1 MLFLQNKE
9 LDQQVLHQH
18 GRTEHVRVRQ
28 IQWSAGDGMG
38 DSAHL
43 YTVTVLD
50 GPPLAPIEENG
61 LMGWKWV
68 VGGTY
73 TVTVDPQ
80 GRAPLRRGDKPGP
93 PVIQQFLQIPLGLG
107 LAFTLWRPAG
117 LLLRRQRVPSAAPRP
132 IWRDVSKLVSA
143 DYAEVLTEEGAVVR
157 DFRFVLHPDVAGGG
171 LCRCV
176 VGPSGWFPLRSSRC
190 VTNGSPYL
198 AATSPKGIWVISTVN
213 SLLVPSRYPTHR
225 NAIAS

>member
-1 MLFLQNKE
+1 MSAEEAATGRTGVAWRVLVGAASTGTALALWAIVRTAVVAHAQWIDVLCALALLLACVVLGTCWWLDIRWLLCAVCLLGVLFLQNKE

-80 GRAPLRRGDKPGP
+80 GRSPLRRGDKPGP

-107 LAFTLWRPAG
+107 LAFALWRPAG
-117 LLLRRQRVPSAAPRP
+117 LLLRRQRVPSA
-132 IWRDVSKLVSA
+132 
-143 DYAEVLTEEGAVVR
+143 
-157 DFRFVLHPDVAGGG
+157 
-171 LCRCV
+171 
-176 VGPSGWFPLRSSRC
+176 GPTQP
-190 VTNGSPYL
+190 
-198 AATSPKGIWVISTVN
+198 
-213 SLLVPSRYPTHR
+213 
-225 NAIAS
+225 

>member
-1 MLFLQNKE
+1 MAWRVLVGAASTGAALALWAIVRTAVVAHARWIDVLCALVILLGCVFFCTCWYLDIRWLLCAVCLLGVLFLQNKE

-28 IQWSAGDGMG
+28 VQWSAGDGMG
-38 DSAHL
+38 DSAPL

-80 GRAPLRRGDKPGP
+80 GIAPLRRGDRPGP
-93 PVIQQFLQIPLGLG
+93 PVIQQLLQIPLGLG
-107 LAFTLWRPAG
+107 LAFALWRPAG
-117 LLLRRQRVPSAAPRP
+117 LLLRRQRVRSA
-132 IWRDVSKLVSA
+132 
-143 DYAEVLTEEGAVVR
+143 
-157 DFRFVLHPDVAGGG
+157 
-171 LCRCV
+171 
-176 VGPSGWFPLRSSRC
+176 GPTQP
-190 VTNGSPYL
+190 
-198 AATSPKGIWVISTVN
+198 
-213 SLLVPSRYPTHR
+213 
-225 NAIAS
+225 

>member
-1 MLFLQNKE
+1 MAWRVLVGAASTGAALALWGIVRTAVVAHARWIDVLCALVILLGCVFFGTCWYLDIRWLLCAVCLLGVLFLQNKE

-61 LMGWKWV
+61 LMGWKWE

-80 GRAPLRRGDKPGP
+80 GSAPLRRGDKPGP
-93 PVIQQFLQIPLGLG
+93 PMIQQFLQIPLGLG
-107 LAFTLWRPAG
+107 LAFALRRPAG
-117 LLLRRQRVPSAAPRP
+117 LLLRRQRVPSAGTTQP
-132 IWRDVSKLVSA
+132 
-143 DYAEVLTEEGAVVR
+143 
-157 DFRFVLHPDVAGGG
+157 
-171 LCRCV
+171 
-176 VGPSGWFPLRSSRC
+176 
-190 VTNGSPYL
+190 
-198 AATSPKGIWVISTVN
+198 
-213 SLLVPSRYPTHR
+213 
-225 NAIAS
+225 

>member
-1 MLFLQNKE
+1 MSADEAGKGWTGVGRRVLVGAVSTGAALALWAVVRLIVRMAFVAHAPWIDELCALALLLACVFLGACWYLDIRWLLCAVCLLGVLFLQNKE

-80 GRAPLRRGDKPGP
+80 GRAPLTRGGKPGP

-117 LLLRRQRVPSAAPRP
+117 LLLRRQRVPSA
-132 IWRDVSKLVSA
+132 
-143 DYAEVLTEEGAVVR
+143 
-157 DFRFVLHPDVAGGG
+157 
-171 LCRCV
+171 
-176 VGPSGWFPLRSSRC
+176 GPTQP
-190 VTNGSPYL
+190 
-198 AATSPKGIWVISTVN
+198 
-213 SLLVPSRYPTHR
+213 
-225 NAIAS
+225 

>member
-1 MLFLQNKE
+1 MSAGEAGKGRTGVGRRVLVGAASTGAALALWAAVRLGVRTDFVGHAPWIYELCALALVLGCVFLGMCWCLDIRWLLCAVCLLGVLFLQNKE
-9 LDQQVLHQH
+9 LDQQVLHQY

-38 DSAHL
+38 DSAPV

-73 TVTVDPQ
+73 AVTVDPQ

-107 LAFTLWRPAG
+107 LAAALRRPAG
-117 LLLRRQRVPSAAPRP
+117 LLLRRRRVPSAGPTRP
-132 IWRDVSKLVSA
+132 
-143 DYAEVLTEEGAVVR
+143 
-157 DFRFVLHPDVAGGG
+157 
-171 LCRCV
+171 
-176 VGPSGWFPLRSSRC
+176 
-190 VTNGSPYL
+190 
-198 AATSPKGIWVISTVN
+198 
-213 SLLVPSRYPTHR
+213 
-225 NAIAS
+225 

>member
-1 MLFLQNKE
+1 MAWRVLVGAASTGTALALWAIVRTAVVAHAQRIDVLCALALLLACVFLGTCWWLDIRWLLCAVCLFGVLFLQNKE
-9 LDQQVLHQH
+9 LDQQELHQH

-61 LMGWKWV
+61 LMGWKWA

-93 PVIQQFLQIPLGLG
+93 PVIQQSLQIPLVLG
-107 LAFTLWRPAG
+107 LAFALWRPAG
-117 LLLRRQRVPSAAPRP
+117 RLLRRQGVPSACPAQP
-132 IWRDVSKLVSA
+132 
-143 DYAEVLTEEGAVVR
+143 
-157 DFRFVLHPDVAGGG
+157 
-171 LCRCV
+171 
-176 VGPSGWFPLRSSRC
+176 
-190 VTNGSPYL
+190 
-198 AATSPKGIWVISTVN
+198 
-213 SLLVPSRYPTHR
+213 
-225 NAIAS
+225 